1 MEGNLLSPHIRS
13 ASDIGGYPQWV
24 ISSSGSGRSSS
35 SSSTSAAVCWKR
47 VVIVGGGIAGSV
59 VAKSLQF
66 VADVVLIDQK
76 EYFEISWATMR
87 SMVDPAFADKAVV
100 NHVDYL
106 VNAKVVV
113 ASAVDITD
121 TEVITSDGRQ
131 FPYDYLVIATGHS
144 VSSPQSRRERMD
156 KFREANAKM
165 KNSSSILIIGGG
177 PSGVELAS
185 DIAAS
190 YPEKKVT
197 LVHSGPRL
205 LGFIGSK
212 AGSKALEWL
221 RSKNVDVLLEQ
232 TIDLDTFQA
241 NKGVYITSAGEAI
254 AADVHYLCV
263 RRPLGSAW
271 LKESVVKDCLDKYG
285 QLMVDEHLRVK
296 GFNNIFAIGDIID
309 VPVSTGAKTGGV
321 GAEARDDRVEELE
334 SADKGGE
341 RGEGSEAGE
350 VQAIHVDRDGVVGE
364 EGLGGAAAVHD
375 HDRAPPWVDQ
385 EQRAILEEDE
395 EAVGARSRLYLL
407 VMLGMQLQILSMPTL
422 FGFAFIKNYE
432 FHT

>member
-113 ASAVDITD
+113 ASAVNITD
-121 TEVITSDGRQ
+121 TEVTTSDGRQ

-309 VPVSTGAKTGGV
+309 VPERKQGVLAQRHAMIVSKNLKALIKEANGGKEAKLGKYRPSMSIAMVSLGKKDAVAQLPFTTMTG
-321 GAEARDDRVEELE
+321 LLP
-334 SADKGGE
+334 
-341 RGEGSEAGE
+341 
-350 VQAIHVDRDGVVGE
+350 
-364 EGLGGAAAVHD
+364 GL
-375 HDRAPPWVDQ
+375 
-385 EQRAILEEDE
+385 
-395 EAVGARSRLYLL
+395 
-407 VMLGMQLQILSMPTL
+407 
-422 FGFAFIKNYE
+422 IKNRELFLRKTRKLLGLDHGYT
-432 FHT
+432 FL